1 MRGCKL
7 AGSTVC
13 SKTGPLLRDLL
24 RGCMSGYKTARKTED
39 LRGSNAGF
47 KNACKPD
54 DVDAAE
60 TDGRGT

>member
-1 MRGCKL
+1 
-7 AGSTVC
+7 
-13 SKTGPLLRDLL
+13 
-24 RGCMSGYKTARKTED
+24 MSGYKTARKTED
-39 LRGSNAGF
+39 LRGSTAGF